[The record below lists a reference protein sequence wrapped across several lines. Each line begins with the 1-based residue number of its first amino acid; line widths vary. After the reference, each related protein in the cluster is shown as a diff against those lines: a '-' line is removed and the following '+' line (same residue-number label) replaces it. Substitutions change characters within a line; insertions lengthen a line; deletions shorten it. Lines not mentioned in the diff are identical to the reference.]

1 MCLGREPE
9 TGGYSV
15 FLVAIEGFVY
25 QEVEFTQRYIQ
36 IMNGK
41 CDQMRPIF
49 QERDQMRPK
58 ILQSLLMIML
68 LYSGKKSVSLER

>member
-1 MCLGREPE
+1 MVKFWGIQKTRLCKVFENQQLIKSLVCLGREPE

-25 QEVEFTQRYIQ
+25 QDVEFTQRYIQ

-41 CDQMRPIF
+41 CDQMRP
-49 QERDQMRPK
+49 K
-58 ILQSLLMIML
+58 
-68 LYSGKKSVSLER
+68 